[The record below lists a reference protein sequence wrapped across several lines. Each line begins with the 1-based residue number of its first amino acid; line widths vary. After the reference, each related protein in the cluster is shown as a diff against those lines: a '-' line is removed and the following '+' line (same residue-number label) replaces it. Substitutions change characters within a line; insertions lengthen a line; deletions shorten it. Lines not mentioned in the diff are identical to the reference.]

1 MGMSRLE
8 TVVVAMTICAVLDV
22 ALTKRPGRV
31 CGIPTM
37 AGPIRDRACSA
48 SGALPWMACP
58 GWPRRSIAI

>member
-1 MGMSRLE
+1 MGTSKLG

-37 AGPIRDRACSA
+37 AGPIRDRAT
-48 SGALPWMACP
+48 
-58 GWPRRSIAI
+58 